1 MYVGTY
7 TYRRYESVLRRGA
20 DMHPRILL
28 GCLLKPAFLHSARDH
43 RQQEECGCGR
53 EEK

>member
-1 MYVGTY
+1 MYVLTHTAY
-7 TYRRYESVLRRGA
+7 KSVLRRGA

-43 RQQEECGCGR
+43 RQQEVCGR